1 MKEKELSDC
10 QFEKELTLKTFQNMR
25 EDGTS
30 DLLYECVSAKASK
43 HEIILNSALPK
54 QQNHLNYKSH
64 DN

>member
-1 MKEKELSDC
+1 
-10 QFEKELTLKTFQNMR
+10 MR